1 MRTRSDGFDN
11 MREGD
16 MPRLRQQAG
25 HAFSNFREFDTGTY
39 IRGPVIKHKCKRS
52 KA

>member
-11 MREGD
+11 LREGD
-16 MPRLRQQAG
+16 MPRLRQQVGMLSA
-25 HAFSNFREFDTGTY
+25 NFREFDTGTY
-39 IRGPVIKHKCKRS
+39 IRGPVIKRKCKRS